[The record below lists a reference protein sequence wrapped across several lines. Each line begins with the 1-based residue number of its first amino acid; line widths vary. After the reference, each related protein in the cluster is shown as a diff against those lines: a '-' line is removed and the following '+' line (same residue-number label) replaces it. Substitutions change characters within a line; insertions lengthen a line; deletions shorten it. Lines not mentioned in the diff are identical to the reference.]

1 MAIDPPFAELHLHL
15 DGSMRPDTL
24 QELAQTNGVD
34 VPENLKFFPAMGLVA
49 ALERF
54 QFTLSLLQRAD
65 AVRRVAAEMCEDAE
79 SQRVTTLEIRF
90 APQLHQG
97 ASIEAIVDAAIEG
110 IDGRAGLILC
120 GLYGESPDV
129 FDQLLAAAKNRSTVV
144 GIDLAGGPAPN
155 HRWTM
160 QAYRDAFW
168 KARDWGLGR
177 TVHAGEGRPPAEIRE
192 AIEQL
197 FAERIGH
204 GTTLLE
210 DPSVVELIIEK
221 EVTIEA
227 CVTSNV
233 HTGVITSFEAHPIA
247 EWLERGVRACV
258 CCDNT
263 FLSDTNAQK
272 EHSRVL
278 GIPKMTEMALRR
290 AIEVGHEAAFKKR

>member
-1 MAIDPPFAELHLHL
+1 
-15 DGSMRPDTL
+15 MRPDTL
-24 QELAQTNGVD
+24 LEFAQANRVE
-34 VPENLKFFPAMGLVA
+34 VPQKLKFFPAMGLVA

-54 QFTLSLLQRAD
+54 QFTLSLLQNAD
-65 AVRRVAAEMCEDAE
+65 AVRRVAAEMCEDAQA
-79 SQRVTTLEIRF
+79 QRVTTLEIRF

-110 IDGRAGLILC
+110 IAGRAGLILC
-120 GLYGESPDV
+120 GLFGESPDV
-129 FDQLLAAAKNRSTVV
+129 FDQLLNVAKHRSTVV

-210 DPSVVELIIEK
+210 DPSVVDLIIERG
-221 EVTIEA
+221 VTIEA

-233 HTGVITSFEAHPIA
+233 HTGVIASFEAHPIA
-247 EWLERGVRACV
+247 EWLKRGVKACV

-263 FLSDTNAQK
+263 FLSDTNAER

-278 GIPKMTEMALRR
+278 EIPKMTDKALRK
-290 AIEVGHEAAFKKR
+290 AVEVGHESAFKRR